1 MQTSFAGPK
10 FAVIDK
16 KTETGHQ
23 TSPFKAP
30 ANKDYT
36 SLLNI
41 STKFNGLGGSNSC
54 FLSHIKILLDT
65 SSLAIKKQKEQTKPK
80 KTGVY
85 WASK

>member
-1 MQTSFAGPK
+1 MQASFPGPK

-30 ANKDYT
+30 VKKDYT

-41 STKFNGLGGSNSC
+41 STKFNGLGGST
-54 FLSHIKILLDT
+54 LSNLLHIKP
-65 SSLAIKKQKEQTKPK
+65 E
-80 KTGVY
+80 
-85 WASK
+85 